1 VREQVGEVAPREL
14 GADVRA
20 MPGGFEEMGVRIEG
34 HARASVAEDAADL
47 DDVETNV
54 NDQVAGE
61 GMAQIVEAH
70 PTAWPVDACARGGA
84 AKHTLGDVVVE
95 KRRAVD
101 LSFSLCSD

>member
-1 VREQVGEVAPREL
+1 MSMIRWL
-14 GADVRA
+14 
-20 MPGGFEEMGVRIEG
+20 
-34 HARASVAEDAADL
+34 
-47 DDVETNV
+47 
-54 NDQVAGE
+54 GE